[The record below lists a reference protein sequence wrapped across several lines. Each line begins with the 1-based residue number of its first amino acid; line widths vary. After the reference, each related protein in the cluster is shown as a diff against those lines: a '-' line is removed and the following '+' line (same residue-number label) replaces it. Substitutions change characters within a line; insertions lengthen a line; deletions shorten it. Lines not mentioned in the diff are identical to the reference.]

1 MAKDIIYCY
10 RFHMKMSEGN
20 RSAKACAKATTSY
33 MDAVGTS
40 VYHLRMQHTMSLKS
54 APRPSEFSQVNKLL
68 GCFWNQLAKRYLP

>member
-10 RFHMKMSEGN
+10 RFHMKTSEGN

-33 MDAVGTS
+33 MDAAGTS
-40 VYHLRMQHTMSLKS
+40 VYHQGMQHTMSLKS
-54 APRPSEFSQVNKLL
+54 APRQSDISQVNKLL